1 MEKCSPKGRDCIES
15 KSRFTFNCL
24 PSCDGI
30 YADTEQWD
38 YFDWSLEDMIEP
50 LTSEY
55 NDFKW
60 NNIQHF
66 RVVTLSSLGH
76 AWTKNGIQFADL
88 KWEKAP
94 FDSMDAYNQSKL
106 ANILFTRELSIRT
119 RGTGVTTYS
128 LHPGTVFTD
137 IGRNLRDKVPSWF
150 QPVTDELAGYLFKSV
165 DSGAQTTVFC
175 CVDESLEDKSG
186 RYWSTLVHNVGW

>member
-1 MEKCSPKGRDCIES
+1 M
-15 KSRFTFNCL
+15 
-24 PSCDGI
+24 
-30 YADTEQWD
+30 
-38 YFDWSLEDMIEP
+38 
-50 LTSEY
+50 
-55 NDFKW
+55 
-60 NNIQHF
+60 
-66 RVVTLSSLGH
+66 VTVSSLGH

-88 KWEKAP
+88 IWEKAP

-106 ANILFTRELSIRT
+106 ANILFTRELSSRT

-137 IGRNLRDKVPSWF
+137 IGRNLRDKVPDWF

-186 RYWSTLVHNVGW
+186 RYWSTLLVNNVGWG